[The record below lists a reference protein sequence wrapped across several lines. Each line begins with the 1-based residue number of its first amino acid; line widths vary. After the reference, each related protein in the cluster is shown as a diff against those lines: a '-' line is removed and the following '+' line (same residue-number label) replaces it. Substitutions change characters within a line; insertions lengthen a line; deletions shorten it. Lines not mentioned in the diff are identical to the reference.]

1 MGELEQLRQEAELLK
16 KQIEEARKGVAD
28 TTLAELTSGI
38 EVVGRVQMKTRRTLR
53 GHLAKIYALHW
64 STDSRLMVSASQD
77 GKLIV
82 WDTYTTN
89 KVNAI
94 PLRSSWVMTCAY
106 APSGNFVACGGLD
119 NMCSIYNLKTR
130 DGNVKVSR
138 ELTAHSG
145 YLSCCRFLNDN
156 EIITSSGDTTCAV
169 WDIETGTQKTVFMG
183 HTGDCMSLA
192 VSPDLNLFISGA
204 CDWSAKLWDLRDGN
218 CRQTFIG
225 HESDI
230 NAICFFPSGNAICTG
245 SDDATCKLYDLRSDQ
260 ELTSYSQESII
271 CGITSISMSRSGRMI
286 LAGYDDFNCNIWDT
300 LKAERIGECSS
311 EPGHSDLIMEP
322 LSILLFQVWTDCS
335 LPPLLL
341 SGVLAGHDNRV
352 SCIGVNEDGMAAATG
367 SWDSFLKIWN

>member
-300 LKAERIGECSS
+300 LKAERIG
-311 EPGHSDLIMEP
+311 
-322 LSILLFQVWTDCS
+322 
-335 LPPLLL
+335 
-341 SGVLAGHDNRV
+341 VLAGHDNRV